1 MYNNWGIFV
10 YQIWA
15 ALIYCKCGQT
25 LGQTLPQIG
34 AAQLSQMLSQI
45 RTIVVTKYE
54 KFYDKLEEVLQ
65 IRSISKNCVHNKY
78 YIWSN
83 VIAPQKPI
91 ATSLESISS
100 FLYSN
105 RNLCKNIFLLS

>member
-25 LGQTLPQIG
+25 LGQTLGQTQLQIG

-45 RTIVVTKYE
+45 RTIVVTK
-54 KFYDKLEEVLQ
+54 
-65 IRSISKNCVHNKY
+65 
-78 YIWSN
+78 
-83 VIAPQKPI
+83 
-91 ATSLESISS
+91 
-100 FLYSN
+100 
-105 RNLCKNIFLLS
+105 